1 MYIYIYIYI
10 YTYIYVCM
18 YIYAHIYVCHIIFLF
33 FYDPHVVHI
42 YLHVYL
48 LESVLYYRLS
58 LLPFPLTLLF
68 VHFLLFSFLSLSLS
82 HSFSHSH
89 SFSLFVSMYLL
100 LSCRSSALHNLRR
113 NESLR
118 IAPYR
123 SVYQIHATLVR
134 SCKDWYS
141 LQRTETTP
149 NQTEQKRYRN
159 ACHEESSYS
168 ICRAGNA
175 AIDRASTARVP
186 YLIVA
191 TIMLTISSLSDC
203 RKIRICREPFTLVP
217 NRFSKIGYSTCIVT
231 LVRK

>member
-1 MYIYIYIYI
+1 
-10 YTYIYVCM
+10 M

-68 VHFLLFSFLSLSLS
+68 VHFLLFSFLSLALSLS
-82 HSFSHSH
+82 HSFSPSP